1 MLWPCHADML
11 MCLQTNQG
19 VPCFLS
25 CKKYWNISLE
35 SQLCSN
41 EQATSAQSSLGCRK
55 TTRQPYRCIVV
66 ALDAFWRVI
75 HNCLHDSFTS
85 TLHKQTILWC
95 SQNLVCLRCCNWNC
109 LEEVYQV
116 FVGSI
121 DVTPGGWLGKAP
133 LPPTD
138 VLIFL
143 IVLVKYDPNHPDMI
157 VSQNNGH
164 PKKWNRLR
172 EYKYI

>member
-19 VPCFLS
+19 IPCFLS
-25 CKKYWNISLE
+25 CKKHWNISLE
-35 SQLCSN
+35 SQLCSD

-85 TLHKQTILWC
+85 TLHKQTRSWC
-95 SQNLVCLRCCNWNC
+95 SHFFVCLRCCNWNC
-109 LEEVYQV
+109 LEEVYTKYLLDPLMSHQV
-116 FVGSI
+116 
-121 DVTPGGWLGKAP
+121 GGLVRHPSPQQMSWYFWLCWWNTIQIIQIWLCLKIMD
-133 LPPTD
+133 TQKNE
-138 VLIFL
+138 
-143 IVLVKYDPNHPDMI
+143 IV
-157 VSQNNGH
+157 
-164 PKKWNRLR
+164 
-172 EYKYI
+172 